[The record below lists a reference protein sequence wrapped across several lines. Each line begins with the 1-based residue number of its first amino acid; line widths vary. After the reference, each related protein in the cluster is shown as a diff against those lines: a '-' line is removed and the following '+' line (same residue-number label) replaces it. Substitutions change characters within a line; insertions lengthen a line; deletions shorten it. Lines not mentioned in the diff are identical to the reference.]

1 MSNEVRANYGELSNE
16 QLVIRIKAGE
26 DVSGNM
32 EQLYN
37 QVRRF
42 IHARGLEV
50 PGQRGNWR
58 TRDRRDIWPCILLL
72 MGTTRPGCEVPHL
85 CGIPYPTADAPL
97 PSDERQLFKVSSPL
111 PGEGA
116 AV

>member
-42 IHARGLEV
+42 IHAVAWKYRDSGEL
-50 PGQRGNWR
+50 G
-58 TRDRRDIWPCILLL
+58 TRSRRDIWPCILLL
-72 MGTTRPGCEVPHL
+72 MGTTRPRV
-85 CGIPYPTADAPL
+85 
-97 PSDERQLFKVSSPL
+97 
-111 PGEGA
+111 
-116 AV
+116 

>member
-42 IHARGLEV
+42 IHA
-50 PGQRGNWR
+50 
-58 TRDRRDIWPCILLL
+58 
-72 MGTTRPGCEVPHL
+72 
-85 CGIPYPTADAPL
+85 PL